1 MEVVALVHAGEAPVE
16 TGLVFVMT
24 GAKFGER
31 AFAIGSNDG
40 VEVWASGRAGDLSEN
55 GFG

>member
-1 MEVVALVHAGEAPVE
+1 
-16 TGLVFVMT
+16 MT
-24 GAKFGER
+24 GAEFGEVTFSIR
-31 AFAIGSNDG
+31 SDDG

>member
-1 MEVVALVHAGEAPVE
+1 
-16 TGLVFVMT
+16 MT
-24 GAKFGER
+24 GAKFGES
-31 AFAIGSNDG
+31 AFAIWSDDG